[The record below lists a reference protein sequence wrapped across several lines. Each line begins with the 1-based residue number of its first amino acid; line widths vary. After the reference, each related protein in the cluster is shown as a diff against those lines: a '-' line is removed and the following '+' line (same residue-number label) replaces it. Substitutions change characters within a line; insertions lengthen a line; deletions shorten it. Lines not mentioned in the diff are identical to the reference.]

1 MQIVIKT
8 DGTVRSIYYDQ
19 MELQTLGK
27 LTIRRGSHVEPTP
40 AGDWLVDL
48 SPVNGPILGPYQKRH
63 QALDAEIS
71 WLETYWLNP
80 AI

>member
-1 MQIVIKT
+1 MQIVITT

-19 MELQTLGK
+19 LELQTLGK

-48 SPVNGPILGPYQKRH
+48 SPVNGPLLGPYGKRH
-63 QALDAEIS
+63 KALDAEIE
-71 WLETYWLNP
+71 WLETHWLNP
-80 AI
+80 AN